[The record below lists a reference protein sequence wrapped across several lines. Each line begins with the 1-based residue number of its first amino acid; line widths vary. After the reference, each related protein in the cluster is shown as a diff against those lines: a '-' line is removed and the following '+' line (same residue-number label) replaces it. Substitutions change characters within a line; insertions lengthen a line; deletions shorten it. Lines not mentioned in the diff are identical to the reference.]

1 VGALEQTMQN
11 SDIALLLTALGGVI
25 FLVVLIVSRAR
36 LHPLLALI
44 ITSIAVGLVT
54 GMPTE
59 KLVKSIEA
67 GAGNT
72 LGAVGLVVALGA
84 MLGKI
89 LADGGVTEGISDLI
103 IRRTSVRMLP
113 WAMAGAAFV
122 IGIPMFFE
130 VGLVVLLPL
139 IFSVARKLDAASSV
153 RGSAYVYVGVPVIA
167 ALAAMHG
174 MVPPHPGP
182 LTAIASL
189 HTNIGATMLYGFLA
203 AIPAIILGGP
213 IYGAFITPRLSVR
226 PDEALI
232 DQFSSAGPTDGAY
245 HAPPGLAISL
255 LTALLPALLM
265 LANAIAELVFP
276 KDAAIVHVTAFLGE
290 PAIAM
295 LIGVLFAALM
305 LVYIRN
311 GNTETL
317 RSSMAASVKPVANVL
332 LIIAGGG
339 AFQHVLTDARVGD
352 AIMHLSQQFSLSP
365 LILGW
370 IISMLLSVST
380 GSATVG
386 IVGASGLLGP
396 LAGGEGLNVPLLAL
410 SIGCGSLFFN
420 YANHAGFWLV
430 KESFGMSMG
439 EATKTISV
447 VQSIVSVVG
456 LVMVL
461 LMNLLPPL
469 I

>member
-1 VGALEQTMQN
+1 MSA
-11 SDIALLLTALGGVI
+11 SDIQLLLTAFGGVV
-25 FLVVLIVSRAR
+25 FLVALIVSRIR

-44 ITSIAVGLVT
+44 ITSITVGLLT
-54 GMPTE
+54 GMPTD
-59 KLVKSIEA
+59 KLIKSIES

-89 LADGGVTEGISDLI
+89 LADSGVTESIADII
-103 IRRTSVRMLP
+103 IRKTSTRMLP

-139 IFSVARKLDAASSV
+139 IFSVARKLEATSAV

-167 ALAAMHG
+167 SLAAMHG

-189 HTNIGATMLYGFLA
+189 NTNIGATMLYGFIA
-203 AIPAIILGGP
+203 AIPAIVLGGL
-213 IYGAFITPRLSVR
+213 IFGAFITPRLAVK
-226 PDEALI
+226 PDDALI
-232 DQFSSAGPTDGAY
+232 NQYSPTAVEGQVVKT
-245 HAPPGLAISL
+245 PPGLGISL

-265 LANAIAELVFP
+265 LVNAIAELVLP
-276 KDAAIVHVTAFLGE
+276 KDSAIVRIAGFLGD
-290 PAIAM
+290 PVIAM
-295 LIGVLFAALM
+295 LIGVLFAAWV
-305 LVYIRN
+305 LVFARGGVSEDLRN
-311 GNTETL
+311 
-317 RSSMAASVKPVANVL
+317 SMSASVKPIANVL

-352 AIMHLSQQFSLSP
+352 AIVHLSQQFMLSP

-386 IVGASGLLGP
+386 IVGASGLLAP
-396 LAGGEGLNVPLLAL
+396 LAGIEALNVPLLAL

-439 EATKTISV
+439 EATATISV
-447 VQSIVSVVG
+447 IQSIVSVVG
-456 LVMVL
+456 LIMVL
-461 LMNLLPPL
+461 LMNLPPPL
-469 I
+469 M

>member
-1 VGALEQTMQN
+1 MTSV
-11 SDIALLLTALGGVI
+11 DIQLLATAAGGVLL
-25 FLVVLIVSRAR
+25 LVVLIVSRSR
-36 LHPLLALI
+36 LHPLLALL
-44 ITSIAVGLVT
+44 ITSLGVGLAA
-54 GMPTE
+54 GMPSETV
-59 KLVKSIEA
+59 LKSIES
-67 GAGNT
+67 GAGHT

-89 LADGGVTEGISDLI
+89 LADAGVTESISELI
-103 IRRTSVRMLP
+103 LRKTSVRLLP

-139 IFSVARKLDAASSV
+139 IFGVARKLDAASSIK
-153 RGSAYVYVGVPVIA
+153 GSAYVYVGVPVIA

-182 LTAIASL
+182 LTAIAAL
-189 HTNIGATMLYGFLA
+189 NANVGATMLYGFIA
-203 AIPAIILGGP
+203 AIPAIVLGGP
-213 IYGAFITPRLSVR
+213 LYGALVTPRMSVT
-226 PDEALI
+226 PDQTLL
-232 DQFSSAGPTDGAY
+232 DQFVAKRASDDFGASL
-245 HAPPGLAISL
+245 PRPSLGLGL
-255 LTALLPALLM
+255 LATLLPALLM
-265 LANAIAELVFP
+265 LLNAMAELVFA
-276 KDAAIVHVTAFLGE
+276 KDSAIVHATGFIGHPV
-290 PAIAM
+290 IAM
-295 LIGVLFAALM
+295 LLGVLFASLVLVLLRGGASEALRGA
-305 LVYIRN
+305 L
-311 GNTETL
+311 
-317 RSSMAASVKPVANVL
+317 SASVKPIANVL

-339 AFQHVLTDARVGD
+339 AFQRVLTDAKVGD
-352 AIMHLSQQFSLSP
+352 AIMHMSQQLSLSP

-386 IVGASGLLGP
+386 IVGASGLLAP
-396 LAGGEGLNVPLLAL
+396 LAASGVAVNAPLLAL

-439 EATKTISV
+439 EATATISTI
-447 VQSIVSVVG
+447 QSIVSLVG
-456 LVMVL
+456 LAMVL

-469 I
+469 A